1 MELVYDENTVVCP
14 IYAGKMWIEVDG
26 LGYTPSPNQILENIT
41 KRIHVYLGKHTFK
54 ITGTDLSKGQ
64 TQYRHYVSN
73 IQLVEIKSNNTLNE
87 DWSSGKF
94 DKALWGVRGSEF
106 PQIVNKIVEQQISS
120 ETEPKVIFPENA
132 LYGNFVKLVS
142 KEISTSVQ
150 TNRNGSCSLIL
161 TNFTPSSNGK
171 FVFDYFEDLGIK
183 DIATFKITNPNL
195 NGKESELYTKTF
207 KNSYTP
213 VQISGYG
220 LTGYKYDDKP
230 RNWNTFESI
239 ELYAGSRAAAAEFSA
254 QELVALFGLHV
265 DKNLAVFST
274 KIQITTME
282 S

>member
-1 MELVYDENTVVCP
+1 
-14 IYAGKMWIEVDG
+14 MWIGVDG
-26 LGYTPSPNQILENIT
+26 LGYNPSPNQINENIT
-41 KRIHVYLGKHTFK
+41 KRIHVYPEKHTFK

-73 IQLVEIKSNNTLNE
+73 IQLVEIKNNNTLNE

-94 DKALWGVRGSEF
+94 DKALWGFRGREF

-132 LYGNFVKLVS
+132 DYGNFVKLVS
-142 KEISTSVQ
+142 REISTSVQ

-183 DIATFKITNPNL
+183 DIATFKIIEIETEN
-195 NGKESELYTKTF
+195 EIYTETF
-207 KNSYTP
+207 KNSYNP
-213 VQISGYG
+213 VQKSGYD

-239 ELYAGSRAAAAEFSA
+239 ELYARSRAATAEVSA
-254 QELVALFGLHV
+254 QELVALFGLHAI
-265 DKNLAVFST
+265 KNLAVFST

>member
-1 MELVYDENTVVCP
+1 MKIGVPEN
-14 IYAGKMWIEVDG
+14 
-26 LGYTPSPNQILENIT
+26 L
-41 KRIHVYLGKHTFK
+41 
-54 ITGTDLSKGQ
+54 
-64 TQYRHYVSN
+64 
-73 IQLVEIKSNNTLNE
+73 IKLY
-87 DWSSGKF
+87 GGF
-94 DKALWGVRGSEF
+94 RGREF

-132 LYGNFVKLVS
+132 DYGNFVKLVS

-150 TNRNGSCSLIL
+150 TNVNGSCSLIL

-183 DIATFKITNPNL
+183 DIATFMITKLNSNGTETKIYTN
-195 NGKESELYTKTF
+195 TF

-239 ELYAGSRAAAAEFSA
+239 ELYAGSRAPTAEVSA
-254 QELVALFGLHV
+254 QELVDLFGLHAV
-265 DKNLAVFST
+265 KNLTVFST